1 MQTPEEYY
9 DFIVHRKE
17 SMRYLLNKTEASMLP
32 KPERRKFCLVSIHR
46 MGTRRFQPALRDP
59 SLDIKFTCHLP
70 MAPII
75 PRAVPGIWT
84 GDIPLSFD
92 RPNLVGKKDKIPQL
106 SCWEFCNSHIFIIL
120 WWPGYRLEWHVKIS
134 VQKHHVEN
142 SIEGLWSRLREVTQQ
157 WFLYLSNRER
167 PQKSP
172 FRIGQGGTKYDEI
185 MVAGLQHISHCRFQ
199 IIWRAKGINKD
210 VFVPPYPRQP

>member
-1 MQTPEEYY
+1 MFKFSPARGHVRVAGPLICNWIVTWVLFKLITEVCSSSPIPTSQHANTRASLGPPLLRFTLLSLQSRLMQTPEEYY

-120 WWPGYRLEWHVKIS
+120 WVSGPLLQRPLSEH
-134 VQKHHVEN
+134 
-142 SIEGLWSRLREVTQQ
+142 LR
-157 WFLYLSNRER
+157 WN
-167 PQKSP
+167 
-172 FRIGQGGTKYDEI
+172 
-185 MVAGLQHISHCRFQ
+185 
-199 IIWRAKGINKD
+199 
-210 VFVPPYPRQP
+210 